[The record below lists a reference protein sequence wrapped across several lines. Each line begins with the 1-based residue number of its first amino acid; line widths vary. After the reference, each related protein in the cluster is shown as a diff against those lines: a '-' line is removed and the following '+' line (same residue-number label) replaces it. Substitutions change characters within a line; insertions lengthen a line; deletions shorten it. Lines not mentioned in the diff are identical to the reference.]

1 MPLVPFV
8 LVLVLSETVLVL
20 EQQYWDVVDIRSHFP
35 GSHFLKRRLNGI
47 DSCVFEYEY
56 EYEYREAE
64 YEKAE
69 FSPTKIPEEPK
80 NETS

>member
-1 MPLVPFV
+1 MPLVPF
-8 LVLVLSETVLVL
+8 VLVL

-56 EYEYREAE
+56 EYEYEYREAE

>member
-56 EYEYREAE
+56 REAE

-69 FSPTKIPEEPK
+69 LSPTKKPQEPK

>member
-8 LVLVLSETVLVL
+8 LVLVL

-69 FSPTKIPEEPK
+69 LSPTKIPEEPIF
-80 NETS
+80 TSTSV

>member
-56 EYEYREAE
+56 REAE
-64 YEKAE
+64 YEKIE
-69 FSPTKIPEEPK
+69 LSTTKIPEEPK

>member
-1 MPLVPFV
+1 MPLVPF
-8 LVLVLSETVLVL
+8 VLVL

-56 EYEYREAE
+56 REAE
-64 YEKAE
+64 YEKIE
-69 FSPTKIPEEPK
+69 LSPTKIPEEPK

>member
-1 MPLVPFV
+1 MPLVPF
-8 LVLVLSETVLVL
+8 VLVL

-56 EYEYREAE
+56 EYREAE